1 MQINTLRNTA
11 LAGLSAIALMGLSAC
26 GDGDT
31 TVSVTQPSATQID
44 RMGRAGVNTAVT
56 DPFYISD
63 DGGMNDAAHGALTDS
78 FNAVGTQMSSV
89 MQFTDRFADNI
100 AIYDGLDTNC
110 GNQLAAGD
118 EAVDG
123 RYDGLA
129 TVLADDEL
137 FVNTA
142 SGTCNQYFGVELD
155 ALGVTMSGD
164 CGGRTPLYDTI
175 DVTYSA
181 LAIGDVAGVGDGI
194 DSDPDPVT
202 HSAETFP
209 FLAAPS

>member
-1 MQINTLRNTA
+1 MRFNAKYFAAATLGAATC
-11 LAGLSAIALMGLSAC
+11 IGLSAC
-26 GDGDT
+26 SDT
-31 TVSVTQPSATQID
+31 TTVQVDDGVTQID

-56 DPFYISD
+56 DPFFLSSD
-63 DGGMNDAAHGALTDS
+63 ADQNAAHGVLTNS
-78 FNAVGTQMSSV
+78 FNAVSSQMAAV
-89 MQFTDRFADNI
+89 AQFTDRFAGNL

-110 GNQLAAGD
+110 GNQLAAGPT
-118 EAVDG
+118 ATAG

-129 TVLADDEL
+129 TVLADDQL

-155 ALGVTMSGD
+155 ALGVTATGD

-181 LAIGDVAGVGDGI
+181 LAVGGVSGVGDGI
-194 DSDPDPVT
+194 DSDPDPAA
-202 HSAETFP
+202 HSNTAFP
-209 FLAAPS
+209 FLAGPS